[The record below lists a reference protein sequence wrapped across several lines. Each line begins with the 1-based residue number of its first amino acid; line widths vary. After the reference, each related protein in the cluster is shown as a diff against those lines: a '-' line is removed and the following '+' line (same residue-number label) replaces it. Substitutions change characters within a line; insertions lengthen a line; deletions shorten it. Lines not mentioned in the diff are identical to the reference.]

1 MCMHTVRKFL
11 FNFSICF
18 LSVNLSLAQYR
29 LVFNGDPVS
38 VKYKKEFGDSV
49 LLKREI
55 ARVINEFQKD
65 GFIAASADFL
75 VKDSNIY
82 SVYLHKGNRYRWAR
96 IAGGNIDERVL
107 NETGNSEKKWR
118 GSKVSPPKLA
128 QMFRS
133 LLQWYEDNGYP
144 FAEVRL
150 DSLIFEGEQISGVLR
165 ANKSELVR
173 VDSIIIRGDSKLSR
187 TYLFNYLRI
196 SQGNIYNES
205 IIRNISVR
213 LKELPMVSEYAP
225 LIVAFEGG
233 GAVLT
238 LFLNNK
244 KASQAD
250 GIIGVLPDATKSGKV
265 NISGELRLKLLSA
278 FGRGEQFE
286 INWKQPLPKTQDLK
300 TSLSYPFLFSLPF
313 GLEGGLNIYKRDTSY
328 VDVLLKG
335 GIQYLMKGNDR
346 LTLVVTNKKS
356 SLLSTSSYRNATVL
370 PTFADVNITTYGVV
384 LKKEKV
390 DYRLNPQRGFI
401 VDLSGA
407 AGVKKILKNSNI
419 NSELYKG
426 LKLNS
431 DIYKFEGTA
440 DFYQSLFPRIVLNAG
455 FAFAW
460 MQADDVFQNDQFRF
474 GGLKSLR
481 GFDEDVLYATSYY
494 LGKLELRYLLDRN
507 AYLQLFYNQA
517 YYASETR
524 DGNIYDIPYGMGA
537 GITFETK
544 LGIFAL
550 NYAIGSQQNSVI
562 QFRQA
567 KVHFGIVNYF

>member
-1 MCMHTVRKFL
+1 
-11 FNFSICF
+11 
-18 LSVNLSLAQYR
+18 
-29 LVFNGDPVS
+29 
-38 VKYKKEFGDSV
+38 
-49 LLKREI
+49 
-55 ARVINEFQKD
+55 
-65 GFIAASADFL
+65 
-75 VKDSNIY
+75 
-82 SVYLHKGNRYRWAR
+82 
-96 IAGGNIDERVL
+96 
-107 NETGNSEKKWR
+107 
-118 GSKVSPPKLA
+118 
-128 QMFRS
+128 
-133 LLQWYEDNGYP
+133 
-144 FAEVRL
+144 
-150 DSLIFEGEQISGVLR
+150 
-165 ANKSELVR
+165 
-173 VDSIIIRGDSKLSR
+173 
-187 TYLFNYLRI
+187 
-196 SQGNIYNES
+196 
-205 IIRNISVR
+205 
-213 LKELPMVSEYAP
+213 
-225 LIVAFEGG
+225 
-233 GAVLT
+233 
-238 LFLNNK
+238 
-244 KASQAD
+244 SQAD

-346 LTLVVTNKKS
+346 ITFVVSNKKS
-356 SLLSTSSYRNATVL
+356 SLLSTSSYKNATVL
-370 PTFADVNITTYGVV
+370 PAFADASITTYGVV

-390 DYRLNPQRGFI
+390 DYRLNPQRGFMAEI
-401 VDLSGA
+401 SGG
-407 AGVKKILKNSNI
+407 AGVKKIIKNSSI

-426 LKLNS
+426 IKLNS
-431 DIYKFEGTA
+431 DIYKFEGAA
-440 DFYQSLFPRIVLNAG
+440 DFYQTLLPRIVLNTG
-455 FAFAW
+455 IAFAW
-460 MQADDVFQNDQFRF
+460 MHADDIFQNDQFRF

-494 LGKLELRYLLDRN
+494 LGKIELRYILDRN

-524 DGNIYDIPYGMGA
+524 VGNIYDSPFGMGA

-550 NYAIGSQQNSVI
+550 NYAIGSQQNSAI

>member
-1 MCMHTVRKFL
+1 M
-11 FNFSICF
+11 
-18 LSVNLSLAQYR
+18 
-29 LVFNGDPVS
+29 
-38 VKYKKEFGDSV
+38 
-49 LLKREI
+49 
-55 ARVINEFQKD
+55 
-65 GFIAASADFL
+65 
-75 VKDSNIY
+75 
-82 SVYLHKGNRYRWAR
+82 
-96 IAGGNIDERVL
+96 
-107 NETGNSEKKWR
+107 
-118 GSKVSPPKLA
+118 
-128 QMFRS
+128 
-133 LLQWYEDNGYP
+133 
-144 FAEVRL
+144 
-150 DSLIFEGEQISGVLR
+150 
-165 ANKSELVR
+165 
-173 VDSIIIRGDSKLSR
+173 
-187 TYLFNYLRI
+187 
-196 SQGNIYNES
+196 
-205 IIRNISVR
+205 
-213 LKELPMVSEYAP
+213 
-225 LIVAFEGG
+225 
-233 GAVLT
+233 
-238 LFLNNK
+238 
-244 KASQAD
+244 
-250 GIIGVLPDATKSGKV
+250 
-265 NISGELRLKLLSA
+265 
-278 FGRGEQFE
+278 
-286 INWKQPLPKTQDLK
+286 
-300 TSLSYPFLFSLPF
+300 
-313 GLEGGLNIYKRDTSY
+313 
-328 VDVLLKG
+328 
-335 GIQYLMKGNDR
+335 
-346 LTLVVTNKKS
+346 
-356 SLLSTSSYRNATVL
+356 LSTSSYKNATVL

>member
-1 MCMHTVRKFL
+1 MLMHLLRHLLL
-11 FNFSICF
+11 FFSICF
-18 LSVNLSLAQYR
+18 FYVQLSFAQYR
-29 LVFNGDPVS
+29 LELKGDVVS
-38 VKYKKEFGDSV
+38 IKYKKEFADSV
-49 LLKREI
+49 LLKKEI
-55 ARVINEFQKD
+55 TKIINEAQKE
-65 GFIAASADFL
+65 GFIAASADSL
-75 VKDSNIY
+75 AKDGNIY
-82 SVYLHKGNRYRWAR
+82 SVYLHKGNRYKWAR
-96 IAGGNIDERVL
+96 ITGGNIDERVL

-118 GSKVSPPKLA
+118 GSKVSPARMA
-128 QMFRS
+128 QMFKS
-133 LLQWYEDNGYP
+133 LLHWYENNGYP
-144 FAEVRL
+144 FAEVKL
-150 DSLIFEGEQISGVLR
+150 DSLNFNEQQISGVLR
-165 ANKSELVR
+165 VNKSELVR

-187 TYLFNYLRI
+187 TFLFNYLRV
-196 SQGNIYNES
+196 SQGDVYNES
-205 IIRNISVR
+205 IIRNISIR

-225 LIVAFEGG
+225 LVVAFEGG

-346 LTLVVTNKKS
+346 ITFVVSNKKS
-356 SLLSTSSYRNATVL
+356 SLLSTSSYKNATVL
-370 PTFADVNITTYGVV
+370 PAFADASITTYGVV

-390 DYRLNPQRGFI
+390 DYRLNPQRGFMAEI
-401 VDLSGA
+401 SGG
-407 AGVKKILKNSNI
+407 AGVKKIIKNSSI

-426 LKLNS
+426 IKLNS
-431 DIYKFEGTA
+431 DIYKFEGAA
-440 DFYQSLFPRIVLNAG
+440 DFYQTLLPRIVLNTG
-455 FAFAW
+455 IAFAW
-460 MQADDVFQNDQFRF
+460 MHADDIFQNDQFRF

-494 LGKLELRYLLDRN
+494 LGKIELRYILDRN

-524 DGNIYDIPYGMGA
+524 AGNMYDSPFGMGA

-550 NYAIGSQQNSVI
+550 NYAIGSQQNSAI